1 MEYFTYNS
9 DIKKFEPTTIVPASD
24 VFPKGMITPFAGS
37 TAPTGWLICD
47 GSTFSATAYPQL
59 AAVLGNTYGT
69 RSGDNCFLPD
79 LRGRTIAGRDSVVGT
94 TAANRITSAVSG
106 VTATTLGATGG
117 DERLHQHSHPN
128 TLSGSTAAA
137 SGHTHGPGSFHAAI
151 GATDSDPSRIGYVA
165 GYNSGGPG
173 TATYSIIAGGLTI
186 NTSGFNHYT
195 PVYGGSGSPSADT
208 TVGITNNVNAQ
219 TGASQNLPP
228 TIVLNYI
235 IKA

>member
-59 AAVLGNTYGT
+59 AAVLGNTYGAAV
-69 RSGDNCFLPD
+69 GDNYYLPD
-79 LRGRTIAGRDSVVGT
+79 LRGRAPIGAGTGTGLTARALATTVGAEAVT
-94 TAANRITSAVSG
+94 LTSAQSG
-106 VTATTLGATGG
+106 VPA
-117 DERLHQHSHPN
+117 HSHAN
-128 TLSGSTAAA
+128 TLSSNVAAA

-151 GATDSDPSRIGYVA
+151 GATNSDPSRIGYVA

-173 TATYSIIAGGLTI
+173 TATYSIIASGLLI
-186 NTSGFNHYT
+186 NSAPFNHYT
-195 PVYGGSGSPSADT
+195 PVYGGSGGPSADT
-208 TVGITNNVNAQ
+208 TVGITNVNNTAANA
-219 TGASQNLPP
+219 ASSHENMQPS
-228 TIVLNYI
+228 IALNYI

>member
-9 DIKKFEPTTIVPASD
+9 TIKKFEPATIVPASD

-37 TAPTGWLICD
+37 AAPTGWLICD
-47 GSTFSATAYPQL
+47 GSTFSAITYPQL

-69 RSGDNCFLPD
+69 ASGDNYFLPD

-117 DERLHQHSHPN
+117 DERLHQHKHEN
-128 TLSGSTAAA
+128 TVSGTFAS
-137 SGHTHGPGSFHAAI
+137 SGHTHTPGTFHAAI
-151 GATDSDPSRIGYVA
+151 GATNSDPSRIGYVA

-173 TATYSIIAGGLTI
+173 NATYSIIASGLIIDTAP
-186 NTSGFNHYT
+186 FNHYT
-195 PVYGGSGSPSADT
+195 PVYGTSSGPSGTASP
-208 TVGITNNVNAQ
+208 GISNVNNAE
-219 TGASQNLPP
+219 TGTAQNLPP

>member
-1 MEYFTYNS
+1 MEYFTFNS
-9 DIKKFEPTTIVPASD
+9 NIKKFEPATIISASD
-24 VFPKGMITPFAGS
+24 VFPKGMITPFAG
-37 TAPTGWLICD
+37 TAAPTGWLICD

-59 AAVLGNTYGT
+59 AAVLGNTYGAA
-69 RSGDNCFLPD
+69 SGDNYYLPD

-94 TAANRITSAVSG
+94 TTANRITSAVSG

-117 DERLHQHSHPN
+117 DEKLHQHTHPN
-128 TLSGSTAAA
+128 TVSGTSAT
-137 SGHTHGPGSFHAAI
+137 SDHTHGPGSFHAAI

-186 NTSGFNHYT
+186 NTSPFNHYT
-195 PVYGGSGSPSADT
+195 PVYGTSSAPSADT
-208 TVGITNNVNAQ
+208 TVAITNANNSQ

-235 IKA
+235 IKAF